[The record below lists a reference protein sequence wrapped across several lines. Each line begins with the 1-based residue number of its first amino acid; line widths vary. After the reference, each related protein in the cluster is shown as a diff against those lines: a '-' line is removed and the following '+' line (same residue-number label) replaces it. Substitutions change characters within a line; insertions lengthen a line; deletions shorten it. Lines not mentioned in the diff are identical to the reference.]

1 MYSVFSAPINA
12 YTYAYTHININMY
25 TYACLRIHF
34 DQLNGIR
41 QLNMYTSSAN
51 QYGWRNGKL
60 FPIKIQLKKELVIN
74 MDTVQTDVMWTLV
87 RVWRK
92 EEREEGIKLGERKTE
107 VGIHKK
113 DLRKILILEQKT
125 KKKGISTVP
134 HMYHACVYI
143 HGKAPKIYILK
154 YLIRGKKNMK
164 VTVQNCDE
172 ISDFEPTNL
181 SVILH
186 KTHFPIYNTQKTRSV
201 EYYLLAQN
209 S

>member
-51 QYGWRNGKL
+51 QYGWRNGRL

-87 RVWRK
+87 RVWRR

>member
-12 YTYAYTHININMY
+12 YSYAYTHININMY

-51 QYGWRNGKL
+51 QYGWRNGRL

-87 RVWRK
+87 RVWRR

-125 KKKGISTVP
+125 KKKRHLNRTTHVPRLRLHSRQGSENLHFKISN
-134 HMYHACVYI
+134 
-143 HGKAPKIYILK
+143 KREKKKI
-154 YLIRGKKNMK
+154 
-164 VTVQNCDE
+164 
-172 ISDFEPTNL
+172 
-181 SVILH
+181 
-186 KTHFPIYNTQKTRSV
+186 
-201 EYYLLAQN
+201 
-209 S
+209 

>member
-51 QYGWRNGKL
+51 QYGWRNGRL

-87 RVWRK
+87 RVWRR
-92 EEREEGIKLGERKTE
+92 EEREGVIKLGERKTE

-154 YLIRGKKNMK
+154 YLIRGKKK
-164 VTVQNCDE
+164 
-172 ISDFEPTNL
+172 I
-181 SVILH
+181 
-186 KTHFPIYNTQKTRSV
+186 
-201 EYYLLAQN
+201 
-209 S
+209 

>member
-1 MYSVFSAPINA
+1 
-12 YTYAYTHININMY
+12 
-25 TYACLRIHF
+25 
-34 DQLNGIR
+34 
-41 QLNMYTSSAN
+41 
-51 QYGWRNGKL
+51 
-60 FPIKIQLKKELVIN
+60 
-74 MDTVQTDVMWTLV
+74 
-87 RVWRK
+87 
-92 EEREEGIKLGERKTE
+92 
-107 VGIHKK
+107 
-113 DLRKILILEQKT
+113 
-125 KKKGISTVP
+125 
-134 HMYHACVYI
+134 MYHACVYI

-154 YLIRGKKNMK
+154 YLIRGKKKDMK